1 MGINLSNG
9 RVRIDQFETVDP
21 AVVGLVSGVE
31 HDAER
36 ERLITDALSTGARGL
51 MSMGLGVRIEDLE
64 ARLRSGAEAAAAETL
79 RQLEVAVTRAAKSL
93 EAGIDLGRSDSHST
107 LFLEELQSLLGPD
120 GRLLAGLRAALDPL
134 GNSALANAFSGI
146 RAELAHLRDDI
157 VRNQGR
163 DEEAARGTAKGVAFE
178 YRLEATL
185 RQIARGLGAVVEHTG
200 RSVGN
205 LSSVSVV
212 GDYLLVLADGRRIV
226 VEVKDQQSIGLTGK
240 SGILAELDRAM
251 INRSAD
257 GGMCISAG
265 DAYPA
270 EVGAFN
276 VYGKR
281 VLVVDDGEG
290 TMIAAGLRWLTM
302 LPAAREGETAL
313 DIASIKDGL
322 ERLRGTCQRFA
333 TSRSA
338 LTEVNKSVNKVS
350 ESLGQMRDEV
360 LNIVDDLIRS
370 IRRADDGSRT
380 VSNEQ
385 VLRAG

>member
-1 MGINLSNG
+1 MAINLNNG
-9 RVRIDQFETVDP
+9 TVRIDQFETVDP

-31 HDAER
+31 QDAER

-79 RQLEVAVTRAAKSL
+79 RQLEVAVMRAAKSL

-107 LFLEELQSLLGPD
+107 LFLGELQKLLGPD

-146 RAELAHLRDDI
+146 KAELAHLRDDI

-163 DEEAARGTAKGVAFE
+163 DEEALRGTAKGLAFE
-178 YRLEATL
+178 YRLDATL

-200 RSVGN
+200 RSVGT

-226 VEVKDQQSIGLTGK
+226 VEVKDQRSITLTGK
-240 SGILAELDRAM
+240 GGILAELDRAM
-251 INRSAD
+251 TNRSAE
-257 GGMCISAG
+257 GAICISAG
-265 DAYPA
+265 DVYPA
-270 EVGAFN
+270 EVGTFN

-290 TMIAAGLRWLTM
+290 TMIAAGLRWLMM
-302 LPAAREGETAL
+302 LPAARDHEAAL
-313 DIASIKDGL
+313 DIASMRDGL
-322 ERLRGTCQRFA
+322 ERLRGMCQRFA

-338 LTEVNKSVNKVS
+338 LTEVNKSVSKVS

-370 IRRADDGSRT
+370 IRRADEGGVAAR
-380 VSNEQ
+380 NEQ